1 MMKQMVLENSA
12 RRFMPKYFAKV
23 SDEQL
28 VKVKKYIE
36 QFTAHSFNGTK
47 TGDVLCDATSSRGK
61 MIRPRLVLMAA
72 AYGSEE
78 LQENER
84 LYQLAAIV
92 EMTHLA
98 SLIHDDVV
106 DEAPF
111 RRGKPSIQ
119 SKYGKSAAVY
129 AGDFIMSR
137 ISYHLMR
144 EGLNRAGIVLTK
156 TVEEMCA
163 GEIGQ
168 AMCRYRENVTIP
180 EYLQNIHGKTVALFM
195 ACCRIGAMEG
205 GCSERIISLLESF
218 GECLGYMFQ
227 MRDDLLDFS
236 DNVLIGKSAHQD
248 FKEGIY
254 TLPVLVALQKPGG
267 KEALLPFMKRSAEG
281 TLEPQDIHQMEDVV
295 ETLGGMEGAWQQI
308 HAYQRRAEWILQEL
322 PDNDV
327 SNQLLKLIRKL
338 GAVS

>member
-1 MMKQMVLENSA
+1 
-12 RRFMPKYFAKV
+12 MPKYFAKV

-119 SKYGKSAAVY
+119 SSMVKAQLC
-129 AGDFIMSR
+129 M
-137 ISYHLMR
+137 
-144 EGLNRAGIVLTK
+144 
-156 TVEEMCA
+156 
-163 GEIGQ
+163 
-168 AMCRYRENVTIP
+168 
-180 EYLQNIHGKTVALFM
+180 
-195 ACCRIGAMEG
+195 
-205 GCSERIISLLESF
+205 
-218 GECLGYMFQ
+218 
-227 MRDDLLDFS
+227 
-236 DNVLIGKSAHQD
+236 
-248 FKEGIY
+248 
-254 TLPVLVALQKPGG
+254 PV
-267 KEALLPFMKRSAEG
+267 
-281 TLEPQDIHQMEDVV
+281 
-295 ETLGGMEGAWQQI
+295 
-308 HAYQRRAEWILQEL
+308 IL
-322 PDNDV
+322 
-327 SNQLLKLIRKL
+327 S
-338 GAVS
+338 

>member
-1 MMKQMVLENSA
+1 
-12 RRFMPKYFAKV
+12 MPKYFAKV

-327 SNQLLKLIRKL
+327 SNQFLKLIRKL

>member
-1 MMKQMVLENSA
+1 
-12 RRFMPKYFAKV
+12 MPKYFAKV

-195 ACCRIGAMEG
+195 ACCRIGAMKG
-205 GCSERIISLLESF
+205 GRSERIISLL
-218 GECLGYMFQ
+218 
-227 MRDDLLDFS
+227 
-236 DNVLIGKSAHQD
+236 
-248 FKEGIY
+248 
-254 TLPVLVALQKPGG
+254 
-267 KEALLPFMKRSAEG
+267 
-281 TLEPQDIHQMEDVV
+281 
-295 ETLGGMEGAWQQI
+295 
-308 HAYQRRAEWILQEL
+308 
-322 PDNDV
+322 
-327 SNQLLKLIRKL
+327 
-338 GAVS
+338 

>member
-1 MMKQMVLENSA
+1 
-12 RRFMPKYFAKV
+12 MPKYFAKV

-36 QFTAHSFNGTK
+36 QFTAHSFEGTK
-47 TGDVLCDATSSRGK
+47 TGAVLCDATSSRGK

-163 GEIGQ
+163 GELCQ
-168 AMCRYRENVTIP
+168 
-180 EYLQNIHGKTVALFM
+180 
-195 ACCRIGAMEG
+195 
-205 GCSERIISLLESF
+205 
-218 GECLGYMFQ
+218 
-227 MRDDLLDFS
+227 
-236 DNVLIGKSAHQD
+236 QD
-248 FKEGIY
+248 
-254 TLPVLVALQKPGG
+254 
-267 KEALLPFMKRSAEG
+267 
-281 TLEPQDIHQMEDVV
+281 
-295 ETLGGMEGAWQQI
+295 
-308 HAYQRRAEWILQEL
+308 
-322 PDNDV
+322 
-327 SNQLLKLIRKL
+327 
-338 GAVS
+338 